1 MPGWKALP
9 DELDPDVR
17 AFTERLRRLIERSGL
32 GVTAVAERTGRE
44 RSAWDAYLNARRPAP
59 RSAVVALA
67 EVTGS
72 DPAGLAAD
80 WERAERAWARTA
92 PGAGDG
98 KAVAG
103 AGTSRGGDGRAAG
116 PVDGD
121 GGHRDRPEAPD
132 QTLQIRRI
140 DLPDRT
146 AAPPSAKA
154 VGDPGSSGAART
166 PGVPGPAGEVRGQGG
181 PGSVGEAR
189 AAGLAGEA
197 RGPDSAW
204 GTRTPGSTSEPR
216 IPGALGSTSEPR
228 TPGAPGSSGEP
239 RIPGAPGPAGEP
251 RTPARAP
258 HGDPAFTAPR
268 PAAVVPPP
276 RAPGPAP
283 ARTPDSPRRKVL
295 LYVTGIVGALLVV
308 TAALLLVDLGGSEG
322 PDGDDRAAAPTT
334 TTTAPPT
341 TRPAELPPGVRCA
354 GPDCTG
360 QDPEAMGC
368 GGPLATTVARAVVG
382 GATVEVRHSETCG
395 ASWARLTGGAP
406 QDTVTIRVGEAE
418 RSATVA
424 EGADTVATG
433 TDAYTPMVAVPAD
446 TTAEACG
453 LLADGREGCTTS
465 P

>member
-72 DPAGLAAD
+72 DPAGLATD

-92 PGAGDG
+92 PEAGDG

-103 AGTSRGGDGRAAG
+103 DDGRAAG

-121 GGHRDRPEAPD
+121 GGHRDGPEAPD
-132 QTLQIRRI
+132 QTLQIRRV
-140 DLPDRT
+140 DHPDRAA
-146 AAPPSAKA
+146 AAPGVKGAGGPGVAGPTAGARASDAPGPTGETRGPGGPGPTGETRA
-154 VGDPGSSGAART
+154 PGLSEGARALGSTWNVRTPGSSG
-166 PGVPGPAGEVRGQGG
+166 
-181 PGSVGEAR
+181 
-189 AAGLAGEA
+189 
-197 RGPDSAW
+197 
-204 GTRTPGSTSEPR
+204 
-216 IPGALGSTSEPR
+216 EPR
-228 TPGAPGSSGEP
+228 TPGAPG
-239 RIPGAPGPAGEP
+239 EP
-251 RTPARAP
+251 RTPARSP

-276 RAPGPAP
+276 RAPGPGP

-334 TTTAPPT
+334 TTAPPT

-360 QDPEAMGC
+360 RDPEAMGC

-424 EGADTVATG
+424 ESADTVATG

-453 LLADGREGCTTS
+453 LLADGSEGCTTS

>member
-1 MPGWKALP
+1 
-9 DELDPDVR
+9 
-17 AFTERLRRLIERSGL
+17 
-32 GVTAVAERTGRE
+32 
-44 RSAWDAYLNARRPAP
+44 
-59 RSAVVALA
+59 
-67 EVTGS
+67 
-72 DPAGLAAD
+72 
-80 WERAERAWARTA
+80 
-92 PGAGDG
+92 
-98 KAVAG
+98 
-103 AGTSRGGDGRAAG
+103 
-116 PVDGD
+116 
-121 GGHRDRPEAPD
+121 
-132 QTLQIRRI
+132 
-140 DLPDRT
+140 
-146 AAPPSAKA
+146 
-154 VGDPGSSGAART
+154 
-166 PGVPGPAGEVRGQGG
+166 
-181 PGSVGEAR
+181 
-189 AAGLAGEA
+189 
-197 RGPDSAW
+197 
-204 GTRTPGSTSEPR
+204 
-216 IPGALGSTSEPR
+216 
-228 TPGAPGSSGEP
+228 
-239 RIPGAPGPAGEP
+239 
-251 RTPARAP
+251 
-258 HGDPAFTAPR
+258 
-268 PAAVVPPP
+268 
-276 RAPGPAP
+276 
-283 ARTPDSPRRKVL
+283 SPRRKVL

-334 TTTAPPT
+334 TTAPPT

-354 GPDCTG
+354 GSDCTG

>member
-9 DELDPDVR
+9 EELDPDVR

-72 DPAGLAAD
+72 DPAGLATD
-80 WERAERAWARTA
+80 WERAERAWAR
-92 PGAGDG
+92 DG

-103 AGTSRGGDGRAAG
+103 GGAGAPRGGDGGAAG
-116 PVDGD
+116 PADGD
-121 GGHRDRPEAPD
+121 GARREGPEAPD

-140 DLPDRT
+140 DHPDRAA
-146 AAPPSAKA
+146 AAPGPKEAG
-154 VGDPGSSGAART
+154 VPGSSGEPRTPDAPSSSSEART
-166 PGVPGPAGEVRGQGG
+166 PGAP
-181 PGSVGEAR
+181 SSSSEA
-189 AAGLAGEA
+189 
-197 RGPDSAW
+197 
-204 GTRTPGSTSEPR
+204 RTPGAPSSSSEAR
-216 IPGALGSTSEPR
+216 TPGAPSKAR
-228 TPGAPGSSGEP
+228 TPGAPGSISE
-239 RIPGAPGPAGEP
+239 A
-251 RTPARAP
+251 RTPAGAP
-258 HGDPAFTAPR
+258 HGDPVFTAPR
-268 PAAVVPPP
+268 PAAVVPPS
-276 RAPGPAP
+276 RAPGPTPGRDP

-322 PDGDDRAAAPTT
+322 QDGDDRAAAPA
-334 TTTAPPT
+334 TTAPPT
-341 TRPAELPPGVRCA
+341 TRPAELPPGVRCV

-395 ASWARLTGGAP
+395 ASWARLSGGAP
-406 QDTVTIRVGEAE
+406 RDTVTIRVGEAE
-418 RSATVA
+418 RSATVS

-453 LLADGREGCTTS
+453 RLADGSEGCTTS